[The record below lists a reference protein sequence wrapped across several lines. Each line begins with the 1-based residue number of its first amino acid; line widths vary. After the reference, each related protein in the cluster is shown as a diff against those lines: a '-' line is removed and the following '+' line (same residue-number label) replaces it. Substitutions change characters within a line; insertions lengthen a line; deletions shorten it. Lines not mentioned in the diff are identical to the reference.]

1 MGRQT
6 GVRQSGAAEGA
17 DSGQTSP
24 MTSPRILF
32 VCDAGPGVGGGHV
45 MRCLTLAGALRA
57 RDAAC
62 AFVRTPE
69 AADILARYAPD
80 MPLVDEAA
88 AADLVV
94 LDSYRM
100 TPAAETA
107 WRRRARRLA
116 VIDDLARPHDAD
128 LVLDPSFGRAAAD
141 YDAPV
146 VLAGPAY
153 ALVRPAFVAAQA
165 GALARRAEPAR
176 RCLVSL
182 GLTDVGGITGRVA
195 AALADSGL
203 ALDVVVGAGAPS
215 LPGLTVLA
223 DEGRVTLHIDS
234 DDMAGLVTRADV
246 CVGAGG
252 SSVWERACLGLP
264 TVTLILADNQRDMA
278 MKLDDAGATM
288 ALDARWPGLEGR
300 LTEAVRRLAVDDALR
315 AGLSARSAEMCDG
328 LGAER
333 VADKLLSLLQP

>member
-1 MGRQT
+1 
-6 GVRQSGAAEGA
+6 
-17 DSGQTSP
+17 

-45 MRCLTLAGALRA
+45 MRCLTLAGALAA
-57 RDAAC
+57 RGAAC

-80 MPLVDEAA
+80 MPLVDEDA

-100 TPAAETA
+100 SPVTEAS
-107 WRRRARRLA
+107 WRARAGRLA

-128 LVLDPSFGRAAAD
+128 LVLDPSFGREARD
-141 YDAPV
+141 YSAPV

-153 ALVRPAFVAAQA
+153 ALVRPAFAAARA
-165 GALARRAEPAR
+165 GALARRGDPAR

-203 ALDVVVGAGAPS
+203 SLDVVVGAGAPS
-215 LPGLTVLA
+215 LPALEALEALA
-223 DEGRVTLHIDS
+223 ADGRVTLHIDS
-234 DDMAGLVTRADV
+234 GDMAGLITRADL

-278 MKLDDAGATM
+278 MRLDAAGVTL
-288 ALDARWPGLEGR
+288 ALDARWPGLEAR
-300 LTEAVRRLAVDDALR
+300 LSDAVARLARDDALR
-315 AGLSARSAEMCDG
+315 AGLSAASAALCDG

-333 VADKLLSLLQP
+333 AAEALLDLVA

>member
-1 MGRQT
+1 M
-6 GVRQSGAAEGA
+6 
-17 DSGQTSP
+17 
-24 MTSPRILF
+24 MSPRILF

-57 RDAAC
+57 RGAAC

-80 MPLVDEAA
+80 MPVAEADA
-88 AADLVV
+88 PADVVV

-100 TPAAETA
+100 APLAEAA
-107 WRRRARRLA
+107 WRGRARRLA

-128 LVLDPSFGRAAAD
+128 LVLDPSFGRSAAD
-141 YDAPV
+141 HAAPV

-153 ALVRPAFVAAQA
+153 ALVRPDFAAA
-165 GALARRAEPAR
+165 RAAALARRGEPAK

-215 LPGLTVLA
+215 LPALRAMAA
-223 DEGRVTLHIDS
+223 DGRVTLHIDT
-234 DDMAGLVTRADV
+234 DDMAGLITRADV

-264 TVTLILADNQRDMA
+264 AVTLILADNQRDMA
-278 MKLDDAGATM
+278 MKLDEAGLNL
-288 ALDARWPGLEGR
+288 ALDARWPGLEARLVEAVGR
-300 LTEAVRRLAVDDALR
+300 LARDDALR
-315 AGLSARSAEMCDG
+315 AELSARSAAICDG

-333 VADKLLSLLQP
+333 VAEALLEIR

>member
-1 MGRQT
+1 
-6 GVRQSGAAEGA
+6 
-17 DSGQTSP
+17 
-24 MTSPRILF
+24 
-32 VCDAGPGVGGGHV
+32 
-45 MRCLTLAGALRA
+45 MRCLTLAGALTA
-57 RDAAC
+57 RGAAC

-80 MPLVDEAA
+80 MPLVGESAE
-88 AADLVV
+88 ADLMV

-100 TPAAETA
+100 APATEAA
-107 WRRRARRLA
+107 WRARAGRLA

-128 LVLDPSFGRAAAD
+128 LVLDPSFGREARD
-141 YDAPV
+141 YSAPV

-153 ALVRPAFVAAQA
+153 ALVRPAFVAARA
-165 GALARRAEPAR
+165 EALARRGDPAR

-203 ALDVVVGAGAPS
+203 ALAVVVGAGAPS
-215 LPGLTVLA
+215 LSALEALVA
-223 DEGRVTLHIDS
+223 EGRVTLHVDS
-234 DDMAGLVTRADV
+234 DDMAGLITRADL

-278 MKLDDAGATM
+278 MKLDAAGVTV

-300 LTEAVRRLAVDDALR
+300 LVEAVGRLVADDGLR
-315 AGLSARSAEMCDG
+315 AGLSARSAALCDG
-328 LGAER
+328 LGADRAAEQ
-333 VADKLLSLLQP
+333 LLLAIR

>member
-1 MGRQT
+1 
-6 GVRQSGAAEGA
+6 
-17 DSGQTSP
+17 
-24 MTSPRILF
+24 
-32 VCDAGPGVGGGHV
+32 
-45 MRCLTLAGALRA
+45 MRCLTLAGALTA
-57 RDAAC
+57 RGAAC

-80 MPLVDEAA
+80 MPLVGESAE
-88 AADLVV
+88 ADLMV

-100 TPAAETA
+100 APATEAA
-107 WRRRARRLA
+107 WRARAGRLA

-128 LVLDPSFGRAAAD
+128 LVLDPSFGREARD
-141 YDAPV
+141 YSAPV

-153 ALVRPAFVAAQA
+153 ALVRPAFAAA
-165 GALARRAEPAR
+165 RAEALARRGDPAR

-195 AALADSGL
+195 MALADSGL
-203 ALDVVVGAGAPS
+203 ALAVVVGAGAPS
-215 LPGLTVLA
+215 LPALEALA
-223 DEGRVTLHIDS
+223 ANGRVTLHVDS
-234 DDMAGLVTRADV
+234 DDMAGLITRADL

-278 MKLDDAGATM
+278 MKLDAAGVTV

-300 LTEAVRRLAVDDALR
+300 LVEAVGRLVADDALR
-315 AGLSARSAEMCDG
+315 AGLSARSAALCDG
-328 LGAER
+328 LGADRAAEQ
-333 VADKLLSLLQP
+333 LLLAIR

>member
-1 MGRQT
+1 
-6 GVRQSGAAEGA
+6 
-17 DSGQTSP
+17 

-45 MRCLTLAGALRA
+45 MRCLTLAGALA
-57 RDAAC
+57 EKGAGC

-69 AADILARYAPD
+69 AADVLARYAPD
-80 MPLVDEAA
+80 IPLADEDA

-100 TPAAETA
+100 APATEAL
-107 WRRRARRLA
+107 WRERARRLA

-128 LVLDPSFGRAAAD
+128 VVLDPSFGRETRD
-141 YDAPV
+141 YAAPV
-146 VLAGPAY
+146 VLAGPSY
-153 ALVRPAFVAAQA
+153 ALVRPAFAAA
-165 GALARRAEPAR
+165 RVEALARRAGPAR

-195 AALADSGL
+195 HALADSGL

-215 LPGLTVLA
+215 LPALETLA
-223 DEGRVTLHIDS
+223 SGGRISLHVDTA
-234 DDMAGLVTRADV
+234 DMAGLVTRADV

-278 MKLDDAGATM
+278 MKLDAAGITL

-300 LTEAVRRLAVDDALR
+300 LSEAVDRLARDGALR
-315 AGLSARSAEMCDG
+315 TGLSARSAELCDG
-328 LGAER
+328 QGAQR
-333 VADKLLSLLQP
+333 AADALIAALAR

>member
-1 MGRQT
+1 
-6 GVRQSGAAEGA
+6 
-17 DSGQTSP
+17 

-45 MRCLTLAGALRA
+45 MRCLTLAEALTA
-57 RDAAC
+57 RGAAC

-69 AADILARYAPD
+69 SADILARYAPA
-80 MPLVDEAA
+80 MPLADEGE

-100 TPAAETA
+100 APETEAA
-107 WRRRARRLA
+107 WRARTTRLA

-128 LVLDPSFGRAAAD
+128 LVLDPSFGREARD
-141 YDAPV
+141 YAAPV
-146 VLAGPAY
+146 VLAGPTY
-153 ALVRPAFVAAQA
+153 ALVRPAFAAA
-165 GALARRAEPAR
+165 RAAALARRGEPAR
-176 RCLVSL
+176 RCLISL
-182 GLTDVGGITGRVA
+182 GLTDLGGITGRVA

-203 ALDVVVGAGAPS
+203 ALDAVVGAGAPS
-215 LPGLTVLA
+215 LGVLQALA
-223 DEGRVTLHIDS
+223 DKGRVTLHIDTG
-234 DDMAGLVTRADV
+234 DMAGLITRADV

-278 MKLDDAGATM
+278 MKLDAAGVTL

-300 LTEAVRRLAVDDALR
+300 LAEAVGRLVADDALR
-315 AGLSARSAEMCDG
+315 AGLSARSAEICDG

-333 VADKLLSLLQP
+333 AAEALLALLG

>member
-1 MGRQT
+1 
-6 GVRQSGAAEGA
+6 
-17 DSGQTSP
+17 

-45 MRCLTLAGALRA
+45 MRCLTLAGALAA
-57 RDAAC
+57 RGAAC

-69 AADILARYAPD
+69 AAGILARYAPD
-80 MPLVDEAA
+80 VALADEGA

-100 TPAAETA
+100 AQAIEA
-107 WRRRARRLA
+107 VWRGRAKRLA
-116 VIDDLARPHDAD
+116 VIDDLARVHDAD
-128 LVLDPSFGRAAAD
+128 LVLDPSFGRAEAD
-141 YDAPV
+141 YAAKV

-153 ALVRPAFVAAQA
+153 ALVRPAFAAA
-165 GALARRAEPAR
+165 RATALARRTGPAKH
-176 RCLVSL
+176 CLVSL

-195 AALADSGL
+195 AALAGGGL

-215 LPGLTVLA
+215 LGGLQALA

-234 DDMAGLVTRADV
+234 DDMAGLIARADV

-278 MKLDDAGATM
+278 MKLDAAGVTM

-300 LTEAVRRLAVDDALR
+300 LGEAVGRLVADDGLR
-315 AGLSARSAEMCDG
+315 AGLSARSAEICDG

-333 VADKLLSLLQP
+333 VAKALLGLI

>member
-1 MGRQT
+1 
-6 GVRQSGAAEGA
+6 
-17 DSGQTSP
+17 

-32 VCDAGPGVGGGHV
+32 VCDAGPRVGGGHV
-45 MRCLTLAGALRA
+45 MRCLTLAGALA
-57 RDAAC
+57 RRGADC

-80 MPLVDEAA
+80 MRLVGEDAP
-88 AADLVV
+88 ADLVV

-100 TPAAETA
+100 APQTEAL
-107 WRRRARRLA
+107 WRARAQRLA
-116 VIDDLARPHDAD
+116 VIDDLARLHDAD
-128 LVLDPSFGRAAAD
+128 LVLDPSFGRDARD
-141 YDAPV
+141 YTAPT

-153 ALVRPAFVAAQA
+153 ALVRPDFAAA
-165 GALARRAEPAR
+165 REGALSRRGEPVR

-195 AALADSGL
+195 AALADGAL

-215 LPGLTVLA
+215 LPALQA
-223 DEGRVTLHIDS
+223 MAAKGRVTLHIDS
-234 DDMAGLVTRADV
+234 DDMAGLITRADL

-278 MKLDDAGATM
+278 MKLDAAGVTV

-300 LTEAVRRLAVDDALR
+300 LAEAVERLVRDDTLR
-315 AGLSARSAEMCDG
+315 AGLSAKSAEICDG
-328 LGAER
+328 LGADRAAE
-333 VADKLLSLLQP
+333 ALLGLLA

>member
-1 MGRQT
+1 MI
-6 GVRQSGAAEGA
+6 
-17 DSGQTSP
+17 
-24 MTSPRILF
+24 SPRILF

-57 RDAAC
+57 KGVTC

-69 AADILARYAPD
+69 AANILARYAPD
-80 MPLVDEAA
+80 MPLVAEGAE
-88 AADLVV
+88 ADLVV

-100 TPAAETA
+100 APATEAA
-107 WRRRARRLA
+107 WRSRVGRLA
-116 VIDDLARPHDAD
+116 VIDDLARPHDCD
-128 LVLDPSFGRAAAD
+128 LVLDPSFGREARD
-141 YDAPV
+141 YNAPT

-153 ALVRPAFVAAQA
+153 ALVRPAFAAA
-165 GALARRAEPAR
+165 RTAALARRAEPAR

-195 AALADSGL
+195 AALVDRGL
-203 ALDVVVGAGAPS
+203 ALDVVVGAGAGAPS
-215 LPGLTVLA
+215 LPALQALTA
-223 DEGRVTLHIDS
+223 EGRVILHIDT
-234 DDMAGLVTRADV
+234 DDMAGLIGQADA

-278 MKLDDAGATM
+278 MKLDAAGATL

-300 LTEAVRRLAVDDALR
+300 LADAVDRLVSDDALR
-315 AGLSARSAEMCDG
+315 AGLSARSAEICDG

-333 VADKLLSLLQP
+333 VAESLLSLLPREGEGDHAEHGGEGVAGG

>member
-1 MGRQT
+1 
-6 GVRQSGAAEGA
+6 
-17 DSGQTSP
+17 

-45 MRCLTLAGALRA
+45 MRCLTLAGAL
-57 RDAAC
+57 AAKGAGC

-69 AADILARYAPD
+69 AADILARYAPG
-80 MPLVDEAA
+80 MPLVGEDAT
-88 AADLVV
+88 ADLVV

-100 TPAAETA
+100 APATEAV
-107 WRRRARRLA
+107 WRARAGRLA
-116 VIDDLARPHDAD
+116 VLDDLMRPHDAD
-128 LVLDPSFGRAAAD
+128 LVLDPSFGRDARD
-141 YDAPV
+141 YAAPV

-153 ALVRPAFVAAQA
+153 ALVRPAFVAARSA
-165 GALARRAEPAR
+165 ALARRGEPAR

-195 AALADSGL
+195 AALADGAL

-215 LPGLTVLA
+215 LPALQALA
-223 DEGRVTLHIDS
+223 ADGRVTLHIDT
-234 DDMAGLVTRADV
+234 DDMAGLIARADL
-246 CVGAGG
+246 CIGAGG

-278 MKLDDAGATM
+278 MKLDAAGVTL

-300 LTEAVRRLAVDDALR
+300 LVEAVQRLVRDDALR
-315 AGLSARSAEMCDG
+315 AGLSSTSAALCDG
-328 LGAER
+328 LGADRAAER
-333 VADKLLSLLQP
+333 LFALLSREGEGDHAEHGGEGGAGG

>member
-1 MGRQT
+1 
-6 GVRQSGAAEGA
+6 
-17 DSGQTSP
+17 

-45 MRCLTLAGALRA
+45 MRCLTLAAALAARGAT
-57 RDAAC
+57 C

-80 MPLVDEAA
+80 MPLVDERA

-100 TPAAETA
+100 APATEAA
-107 WRRRARRLA
+107 WRARAGRLA
-116 VIDDLARPHDAD
+116 VVDDLARPHDAD
-128 LVLDPSFGRAAAD
+128 LVLDPSFGREARD
-141 YDAPV
+141 YSAPV
-146 VLAGPAY
+146 VLAGPGY
-153 ALVRPAFVAAQA
+153 ALVRPAFAAARA
-165 GALARRAEPAR
+165 GALVRRGEPAR

-215 LPGLTVLA
+215 LPALQASAA
-223 DEGRVTLHIDS
+223 DGRLTLHVDS
-234 DDMAGLVTRADV
+234 GDMAGLITRADV

-278 MKLDDAGATM
+278 MRLDAAGVTL
-288 ALDARWPGLEGR
+288 ALDARWPGLETR
-300 LTEAVRRLAVDDALR
+300 LAEAVARLVRDDALR
-315 AGLSARSAEMCDG
+315 AGLAAASAALCDG
-328 LGAER
+328 LGADRAAEG
-333 VADKLLSLLQP
+333 LLSILPQQAG

>member
-1 MGRQT
+1 
-6 GVRQSGAAEGA
+6 
-17 DSGQTSP
+17 
-24 MTSPRILF
+24 
-32 VCDAGPGVGGGHV
+32 
-45 MRCLTLAGALRA
+45 MRCLTLAGALTA
-57 RDAAC
+57 RGAAC

-80 MPLVDEAA
+80 MPLVGESAE
-88 AADLVV
+88 ADLMV

-100 TPAAETA
+100 APATEAA
-107 WRRRARRLA
+107 WRARAGRLA

-128 LVLDPSFGRAAAD
+128 LVLDPSFGREARD
-141 YDAPV
+141 YSAPV

-153 ALVRPAFVAAQA
+153 ALVRPAFVAARA
-165 GALARRAEPAR
+165 GALARRGDPAR

-203 ALDVVVGAGAPS
+203 TLDVVVGVGAPS
-215 LPGLTVLA
+215 LPALEALA
-223 DEGRVTLHIDS
+223 AEGRVTLHVDS
-234 DDMAGLVTRADV
+234 DDMAGLITRADL

-278 MKLDDAGATM
+278 MKLDAAGVTL

-300 LTEAVRRLAVDDALR
+300 LVEAVGRLVADDGLR
-315 AGLSARSAEMCDG
+315 AGLSAASADLCDG

-333 VADKLLSLLQP
+333 AAEQLLLAIR

>member
-1 MGRQT
+1 
-6 GVRQSGAAEGA
+6 
-17 DSGQTSP
+17 

-45 MRCLTLAGALRA
+45 MRCLTLAGALA
-57 RDAAC
+57 AKGAAC

-80 MPLVDEAA
+80 MPLVGEDA

-100 TPAAETA
+100 APATEAG
-107 WRRRARRLA
+107 WRARAGRLA

-128 LVLDPSFGRAAAD
+128 LVLDPSFGREARD
-141 YDAPV
+141 YSAPV

-153 ALVRPAFVAAQA
+153 ALVRPAFAAARA
-165 GALARRAEPAR
+165 GALARRGEQVR

-195 AALADSGL
+195 AALADIGL

-215 LPGLTVLA
+215 LPALRAMA
-223 DEGRVTLHIDS
+223 DEGRLTLHIDS
-234 DDMAGLVTRADV
+234 DDMAGLITRADV

-278 MKLDDAGATM
+278 MRLDAAGVTL
-288 ALDARWPGLEGR
+288 ALDARWPGLEAR
-300 LTEAVRRLAVDDALR
+300 LAEAVARLVGDDALR
-315 AGLSARSAEMCDG
+315 AGLSARSADLCDG

-333 VADKLLSLLQP
+333 AAEALLGLAQP

>member
-1 MGRQT
+1 
-6 GVRQSGAAEGA
+6 
-17 DSGQTSP
+17 

-45 MRCLTLAGALRA
+45 MRCLTLAGALMA
-57 RDAAC
+57 KGAAC

-80 MPLVDEAA
+80 MPLADEAVE
-88 AADLVV
+88 ADLVV

-100 TPAAETA
+100 APAVETA
-107 WRRRARRLA
+107 WRARAKQLA

-128 LVLDPSFGRAAAD
+128 LVLDPSFGREARD
-141 YDAPV
+141 YSAPV

-153 ALVRPAFVAAQA
+153 ALVRPAFAAA
-165 GALARRAEPAR
+165 RAVALARRSEPPQ

-203 ALDVVVGAGAPS
+203 VLDVVVGAGAPS
-215 LPGLTVLA
+215 LAALQALA
-223 DEGRVTLHIDS
+223 DAGRVTLHVDS
-234 DDMAGLVTRADV
+234 DDMAGLITRADV

-278 MKLDDAGATM
+278 MKLDAAGVTL

-300 LTEAVRRLAVDDALR
+300 LADAVGRLLRDAGLR
-315 AGLSARSAEMCDG
+315 AGLSAKSAEICDG

-333 VADKLLSLLQP
+333 VAEGLLGLLRP

>member
-1 MGRQT
+1 
-6 GVRQSGAAEGA
+6 
-17 DSGQTSP
+17 

-45 MRCLTLAGALRA
+45 MRCLTLAGALA
-57 RDAAC
+57 AKGAAC

-80 MPLVDEAA
+80 MPLVDEDAT
-88 AADLVV
+88 ADLVV

-100 TPAAETA
+100 APATEAV
-107 WRRRARRLA
+107 WRARACRLA

-128 LVLDPSFGRAAAD
+128 LVLDPSFGREARD
-141 YDAPV
+141 YSASV

-153 ALVRPAFVAAQA
+153 ALVRPAFAAA
-165 GALARRAEPAR
+165 RAEALARRGEPAR

-195 AALADSGL
+195 TALADSSL
-203 ALDVVVGAGAPS
+203 ALDVVVGAGAAS
-215 LPGLTVLA
+215 LRALEALA
-223 DEGRVTLHIDS
+223 AAGRVTLHIDS
-234 DDMAGLVTRADV
+234 DDMAGLITRADL

-278 MKLDDAGATM
+278 MRLDAAGVTL
-288 ALDARWPGLEGR
+288 ALDARWPGLE
-300 LTEAVRRLAVDDALR
+300 ARLADAMARLVRDDGLR
-315 AGLSARSAEMCDG
+315 AGLSAASAALCDG
-328 LGAER
+328 LGAARAAEG
-333 VADKLLSLLQP
+333 LLSILPH

>member
-1 MGRQT
+1 
-6 GVRQSGAAEGA
+6 
-17 DSGQTSP
+17 
-24 MTSPRILF
+24 MTPPRILF

-45 MRCLTLAGALRA
+45 MRCLTLAGALA
-57 RDAAC
+57 RRGADC
-62 AFVRTPE
+62 AFVSTPE

-80 MPLVDEAA
+80 VRLAGEDAP
-88 AADLVV
+88 ADLVV

-100 TPAAETA
+100 APATQAA
-107 WRRRARRLA
+107 WRGRAARLA
-116 VIDDLARPHDAD
+116 VIDDLGRPHDTD
-128 LVLDPSFGRAAAD
+128 LVLDPSFGRTQAD
-141 YDAPV
+141 YVAPV

-153 ALVRPAFVAAQA
+153 ALVRPEFAA
-165 GALARRAEPAR
+165 ARDGTLSRRGEPVN

-195 AALADSGL
+195 AALLADSAAL

-215 LPGLTVLA
+215 LPALRALA
-223 DEGRVTLHIDS
+223 ADGRVTLHVDT
-234 DDMAGLVTRADV
+234 DDMAGLITRADL

-278 MKLDDAGATM
+278 MKLDAAGVTL
-288 ALDARWPGLEGR
+288 ALDARWPGVEGR
-300 LTEAVRRLAVDDALR
+300 LIEAVQRLVQDDALR
-315 AGLSARSAEMCDG
+315 AGLSAKSAEACDG

-333 VADKLLSLLQP
+333 AAEALLGLTL

>member
-1 MGRQT
+1 
-6 GVRQSGAAEGA
+6 
-17 DSGQTSP
+17 

-45 MRCLTLAGALRA
+45 MRCLTLAGALA
-57 RDAAC
+57 RRGAAC

-69 AADILARYAPD
+69 TTDILARYAPD
-80 MPLVDEAA
+80 VPLVEEGAA
-88 AADLVV
+88 GDLVV

-100 TPAAETA
+100 APATEAA
-107 WRRRARRLA
+107 WRARAKRLA

-128 LVLDPSFGRAAAD
+128 LVLDPSFGRLAAD
-141 YDAPV
+141 YAAPA
-146 VLAGPAY
+146 VLVGPAY
-153 ALVRPAFVAAQA
+153 ALVRPEFATARAA
-165 GALARRAEPAR
+165 ALARRGEPAR

-215 LPGLTVLA
+215 LPGLQALA
-223 DEGRVTLHIDS
+223 GESRVTLHIDTA
-234 DDMAGLVTRADV
+234 DMARLITMADIA
-246 CVGAGG
+246 VGAGG
-252 SSVWERACLGLP
+252 SSIWERACLSLP

-278 MKLDDAGATM
+278 MKLDEAGATL

-300 LTEAVRRLAVDDALR
+300 LGEAVGRLAADDGLR
-315 AGLSARSAEMCDG
+315 ARLSARSAAICDG

-333 VADKLLSLLQP
+333 VAEALLGLVQF

>member
-1 MGRQT
+1 MI
-6 GVRQSGAAEGA
+6 
-17 DSGQTSP
+17 P
-24 MTSPRILF
+24 PRILF

-45 MRCLTLAGALRA
+45 MRCLTLAGALTVRG
-57 RDAAC
+57 AAC
-62 AFVRTPE
+62 AFIRTPE

-80 MPLVDEAA
+80 MPLADEGA

-100 TPAAETA
+100 APATEAA
-107 WRRRARRLA
+107 WRSGAKRLA

-128 LVLDPSFGRAAAD
+128 LVLDPSFGRSAAD
-141 YDAPV
+141 YVAPV

-153 ALVRPAFVAAQA
+153 ALVRPEFALARAA
-165 GALARRAEPAR
+165 ALARRGGPAR

-182 GLTDVGGITGRVA
+182 GLTDVGGITGRAA

-203 ALDVVVGAGAPS
+203 VLDVVVGAGATS
-215 LPGLTVLA
+215 LAALQALA
-223 DEGRVTLHIDS
+223 ADGRIVLHIDS
-234 DDMAGLVTRADV
+234 DDMAGLITRADV

-264 TVTLILADNQRDMA
+264 TITLILADNQRDMA
-278 MKLDDAGATM
+278 MKLDAAGATL

-300 LTEAVRRLAVDDALR
+300 LRDAVGRLVADGALR
-315 AGLSARSAEMCDG
+315 AGLSATSAALCDG

-333 VADKLLSLLQP
+333 AAEALLAIR

>member
-1 MGRQT
+1 
-6 GVRQSGAAEGA
+6 
-17 DSGQTSP
+17 

-45 MRCLTLAGALRA
+45 MRCLTLAGALTA
-57 RDAAC
+57 RGAAC

-80 MPLVDEAA
+80 MPLADEAA

-100 TPAAETA
+100 APATEAD
-107 WRRRARRLA
+107 WRGRAKRLA
-116 VIDDLARPHDAD
+116 VIDDLGRPHDAD

-153 ALVRPAFVAAQA
+153 ALVRPEFAAA
-165 GALARRAEPAR
+165 RAAALARRSEPAR

-215 LPGLTVLA
+215 LPALRTMA
-223 DEGRVTLHIDS
+223 AEGRVTLHIDT
-234 DDMAGLVTRADV
+234 DDMAGLITRADV

-278 MKLDDAGATM
+278 MKLDAAGVTV

-300 LTEAVRRLAVDDALR
+300 LRDALGRLVADDVLR
-315 AGLSARSAEMCDG
+315 AGMSARSAELCDG

-333 VADKLLSLLQP
+333 VAKALLAIFQT

>member
-1 MGRQT
+1 
-6 GVRQSGAAEGA
+6 
-17 DSGQTSP
+17 
-24 MTSPRILF
+24 MTSSRILF

-45 MRCLTLAGALRA
+45 MRCLTLAGALAA
-57 RDAAC
+57 RGAAC

-69 AADILARYAPD
+69 AAGILSRYAPD
-80 MPLVDEAA
+80 MPLADEDAE
-88 AADLVV
+88 ADLVV

-100 TPAAETA
+100 APAVEAV
-107 WRRRARRLA
+107 WRGRAKRLA
-116 VIDDLARPHDAD
+116 VIDDLARVHDAD
-128 LVLDPSFGRAAAD
+128 LVLDPSFGRAEAD
-141 YDAPV
+141 YAANV

-153 ALVRPAFVAAQA
+153 ALVRPAFAAA
-165 GALARRAEPAR
+165 RAAALARRGKPAR

-182 GLTDVGGITGRVA
+182 GLTDEGGITGRVA
-195 AALADSGL
+195 AALAGGGL

-215 LPGLTVLA
+215 LGGLQALA

-234 DDMAGLVTRADV
+234 DDMAGLIARADV

-278 MKLDDAGATM
+278 MKLDAAGATI

-300 LTEAVRRLAVDDALR
+300 VAEAVGRLVADDGLR
-315 AGLSARSAEMCDG
+315 AGLSARSAEICDG

-333 VADKLLSLLQP
+333 VAKALLGLI

>member
-1 MGRQT
+1 
-6 GVRQSGAAEGA
+6 
-17 DSGQTSP
+17 

-45 MRCLTLAGALRA
+45 MRCLTLAGALTA
-57 RDAAC
+57 KGAAC

-80 MPLVDEAA
+80 MPLVDDDAT
-88 AADLVV
+88 ADLVV

-100 TPAAETA
+100 APATEAV
-107 WRRRARRLA
+107 WRARAGRLA

-128 LVLDPSFGRAAAD
+128 LVLDPSFGRDARD
-141 YDAPV
+141 YSAPV
-146 VLAGPAY
+146 VLAGPDY
-153 ALVRPAFVAAQA
+153 ALVRPAFAVARAE
-165 GALARRAEPAR
+165 ALARRGEPAR

-195 AALADSGL
+195 KALADSGL
-203 ALDVVVGAGAPS
+203 ALDVVVGAGAAS
-215 LPGLTVLA
+215 LAALQALA
-223 DEGRVTLHIDS
+223 ADGRITLHVDS
-234 DDMAGLVTRADV
+234 DDMAGLITRADL

-278 MKLDDAGATM
+278 MRLDAAGVTL
-288 ALDARWPGLEGR
+288 ALDARWPGLE
-300 LTEAVRRLAVDDALR
+300 ARLADAVARLVRDDGLR
-315 AGLSARSAEMCDG
+315 AGLSARSAELCDG

-333 VADKLLSLLQP
+333 AAGVLLGLVRP

>member
-1 MGRQT
+1 
-6 GVRQSGAAEGA
+6 
-17 DSGQTSP
+17 

-45 MRCLTLAGALRA
+45 MRCLTLAGALTA
-57 RDAAC
+57 RGAAC
-62 AFVRTPE
+62 AFVRTPD
-69 AADILARYAPD
+69 AADILGRYAPD
-80 MPLVDEAA
+80 MPLADEAA

-100 TPAAETA
+100 APAMEAT
-107 WRRRARRLA
+107 WRERATRLA
-116 VIDDLARPHDAD
+116 VIDDLARPHDTD
-128 LVLDPSFGRAAAD
+128 LVLDPSFGRSEAD
-141 YDAPV
+141 YGAPV

-153 ALVRPAFVAAQA
+153 ALVRPDFAAA
-165 GALARRAEPAR
+165 RAVALARRGGPAR

-182 GLTDVGGITGRVA
+182 GLTDVGGITSRVA

-215 LPGLTVLA
+215 LAALEA
-223 DEGRVTLHIDS
+223 MAAHGRVALHIDS
-234 DDMAGLVTRADV
+234 DDMAGLITAADV

-278 MKLDDAGATM
+278 MKLDAAGVTV

-300 LTEAVRRLAVDDALR
+300 LVEAVGRLVRDDGLR
-315 AGLSARSAEMCDG
+315 ARLSARSAEICDG

-333 VADKLLSLLQP
+333 VAKALLAIR

>member
-1 MGRQT
+1 
-6 GVRQSGAAEGA
+6 
-17 DSGQTSP
+17 

-45 MRCLTLAGALRA
+45 MRCLTLAGALTA
-57 RDAAC
+57 KGAAC

-80 MPLVDEAA
+80 MPLVDEDAT
-88 AADLVV
+88 ADLVV

-100 TPAAETA
+100 APATEAA
-107 WRRRARRLA
+107 WRARAGRLA

-128 LVLDPSFGRAAAD
+128 LVLDPSFGREARD
-141 YDAPV
+141 YSAPV

-153 ALVRPAFVAAQA
+153 ALVRPAFAAA
-165 GALARRAEPAR
+165 RAEALARRGEPAR

-195 AALADSGL
+195 KALADSSL
-203 ALDVVVGAGAPS
+203 ALDVVVGAGAAS
-215 LPGLTVLA
+215 LRALEALA
-223 DEGRVTLHIDS
+223 AAGRVTLHIDS
-234 DDMAGLVTRADV
+234 DDMAGLITRADL

-278 MKLDDAGATM
+278 MRLDAAGVTL
-288 ALDARWPGLEGR
+288 ALDARWPGLE
-300 LTEAVRRLAVDDALR
+300 ARLADAMARLVRDDGLR
-315 AGLSARSAEMCDG
+315 AGLSAASAALCDG
-328 LGAER
+328 LGAARAAEG
-333 VADKLLSLLQP
+333 LLSILPH